1 MEIFAETERLILR
14 EILPVDRNGLFA
26 IDSDPDVNIYLGNNP
41 VENIEKTDDIIKF
54 IRKQY
59 IENGIGRWAMVEK
72 STNNFI
78 GWTGLKLVR
87 ELTNNHIDYYD
98 LGYRL
103 NKSYWGKGFATE
115 AAKASLQY
123 GFNTLNLNKIYAIA
137 DSKNVASRNVIE
149 KVGLKYIETFTYIDT
164 DHDWF
169 EMQKPQ

>member
-14 EILPVDRNGLFA
+14 EILPEDRNGLFA
-26 IDSDPDVNIYLGNNP
+26 IDSDPDVNIYLGKKP
-41 VENIEKTDDIIKF
+41 VENIEQIDGIIQF

-59 IENGIGRWAMVEK
+59 VDNGIGRWAVIEK

-78 GWTGLKLVR
+78 GWSGLKLVR

-103 NKSYWGKGFATE
+103 NKNYWDKGFATE
-115 AAKASLQY
+115 AAIASLNY
-123 GFNTLNLNKIYAIA
+123 GFNILNLDKIRAIA
-137 DSKNVASRNVIE
+137 DSQNSASKNVIK
-149 KVGLKYIETFTYIDT
+149 KVGLKYIETFTYCET

-169 EMQKPQ
+169 EMYKPI